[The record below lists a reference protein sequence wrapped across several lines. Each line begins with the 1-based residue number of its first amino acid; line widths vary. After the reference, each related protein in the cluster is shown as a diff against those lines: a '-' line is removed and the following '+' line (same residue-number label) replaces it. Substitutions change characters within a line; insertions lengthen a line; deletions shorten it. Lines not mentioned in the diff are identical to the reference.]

1 MEGNL
6 GTNHRQHEAA
16 TPTSNLTD
24 FETGV
29 DELNLAEFPLASI
42 SDRSLDGKKTVVFE
56 DTVFD
61 RREGKDLKR
70 KLTISGSDRYGLPT
84 ALDDD
89 VLLACIQITKLQ
101 EFLTPDVTFSRYEIL
116 KLLRW
121 TDDAKNYHRVAKSL
135 RRWKG
140 LSIYSDRAFYDQE
153 EKSWVNRDFGIFDN
167 LYIYRREVQQG
178 SNAPGASRLIWNDVI
193 FKSFQAGYLKRL
205 DWGLYTRLKS
215 PVAKRLYRFLDKRFY
230 HGNHVEIDLHE
241 LAQFKVRLSD
251 GYNSAQMKRA
261 LQKGISEL
269 EVEWDLKPMPISE
282 RFEKQG
288 KGSYVVRFDRKPK
301 RRFADLP
308 AMTQNL
314 VQSPIDSGSLE
325 TTLTKRGIG
334 PATAAELV
342 ETVATDT
349 VKSMI
354 ELYDW
359 YNLNGQTRGAGFLVQ
374 AIKRPEQI
382 KFPKGFQSSTQIA
395 AKNTAEKNRIASERK
410 FQTQRERAGQERE
423 KKRIDAFLSFWRAL
437 SPKCQY
443 DFERETIDQAEP
455 SKRQGYSR
463 SQGQGGKLF
472 DHYRT
477 IILRDHFERTKGSV

>member
-1 MEGNL
+1 MEGKL
-6 GTNHRQHEAA
+6 GSNHQHREVARA
-16 TPTSNLTD
+16 TANLTD

-61 RREGKDLKR
+61 RAEGKSLKR

-84 ALDDD
+84 AMDDD

-121 TDDAKNYHRVAKSL
+121 SDDAKNYHRIAKSL

-140 LSIYSDRAFYDQE
+140 LSIYSDRAFYDHEQ
-153 EKSWVNRDFGIFDN
+153 KSWVNRDFGIFDN
-167 LYIYRREVQQG
+167 LYIYRREIQQG
-178 SNAPGASRLIWNDVI
+178 SNAPGASRFIWNDVI

-205 DWGLYTRLKS
+205 DWALYTRLKS

-230 HGNHVEIDLHE
+230 HGNHVEIDLRE
-241 LAQFKVRLSD
+241 LALFKVRLSD
-251 GYNSAQMKRA
+251 SYNSAQMKRA
-261 LQKGISEL
+261 LQKGIEEL
-269 EVEWDLKPMPISE
+269 EAEWDLKPMAIGQ

-288 KGSYVVRFDRKPK
+288 KGSYLVRFDRKPK
-301 RRFADLP
+301 RRFADQP
-308 AMTQNL
+308 AISQNL

-334 PATAAELV
+334 PATAAEIV
-342 ETVATDT
+342 ESIATETVKTM
-349 VKSMI
+349 V
-354 ELYDW
+354 ELFDW

-374 AIKRPEQI
+374 AIKRPAEI
-382 KFPKGFQSSTQIA
+382 KFPKGFQSSVQVA
-395 AKNTAEKNRIASERK
+395 AKNSAEKNRIASERK

-423 KKRIDAFLSFWRAL
+423 KKRIDAFLAFWRSL

-443 DFERETIDQAEP
+443 DFEREAIDLAEP

-463 SQGQGGKLF
+463 SQGQGGKLL

-477 IILRDHFERTKGSV
+477 IILRDHFERTKTC